1 MRNFPE
7 GIKRVGSGLEFEGV
21 KAKRRNIWPGTG
33 LRENASLI
41 IAAVLVSALLVV
53 LVLSLYQRMTS
64 QGAHRNEY
72 AGRVMDKWVTYHET
86 ELGTR
91 VSRHLL
97 IKAKNGET
105 FQVTVGP
112 ELYEQAKV
120 DLWVIKNK
128 DDIKILAAEP

>member
-1 MRNFPE
+1 M
-7 GIKRVGSGLEFEGV
+7 KD
-21 KAKRRNIWPGTG
+21 KRRNVRVGTG
-33 LRENASLI
+33 LREKAGTI
-41 IAAVLVSALLVV
+41 IAGALVCALLIVLVITF
-53 LVLSLYQRMTS
+53 YQAMKS
-64 QGAHRNEY
+64 QGAYRNEY

-91 VSRHLL
+91 VSRHLQ
-97 IKAKNGET
+97 IKSKNGEV
-105 FQVTVGP
+105 FQVNVSP